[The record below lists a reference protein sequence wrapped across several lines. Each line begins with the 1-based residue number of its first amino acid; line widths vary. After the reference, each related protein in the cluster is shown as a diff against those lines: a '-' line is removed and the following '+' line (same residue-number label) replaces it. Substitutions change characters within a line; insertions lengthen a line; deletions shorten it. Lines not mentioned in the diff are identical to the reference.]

1 MTFSR
6 QFIETLSASGVTSF
20 FGVPD
25 SLMSSFS
32 QALSDLS
39 NTSQCRIKHIITANE
54 GSAVG
59 MAIGSYLATSQP
71 ACVYMQNSGIGNAIN
86 PLISLASKD
95 VYGIPMILLIGW
107 RGEMML
113 NNIQKSDE
121 PQHIVQGRITL
132 QQLNLLEIPYLVL
145 EGNDNEDDLI
155 KKLVILS
162 RTESKPVALIARKNY
177 FPSAVNG
184 VNSTPVGYG
193 MYRTDAISIALTCV
207 PKGSAI
213 VATTGH
219 ISRICHDMLTTEWA
233 SKDIPL
239 FMSIGGMGH
248 SISIAQAYAM
258 QKKSKLVFCFDG
270 DGSALMHLGA
280 QANSFIAPNL
290 FHIIFNN
297 GCHYSVGGQE
307 TRGHSCDFANI
318 ANSLGYI
325 RSCTIDSQ
333 DKLELALRNL
343 SLDGGPTLVNV
354 ICSKEDVITNL
365 PRPDRTS
372 AFYKMKFMGYSSNEY

>member
-1 MTFSR
+1 
-6 QFIETLSASGVTSF
+6 
-20 FGVPD
+20 
-25 SLMSSFS
+25 
-32 QALSDLS
+32 
-39 NTSQCRIKHIITANE
+39 
-54 GSAVG
+54 
-59 MAIGSYLATSQP
+59 
-71 ACVYMQNSGIGNAIN
+71 
-86 PLISLASKD
+86 
-95 VYGIPMILLIGW
+95 
-107 RGEMML
+107 
-113 NNIQKSDE
+113 
-121 PQHIVQGRITL
+121 
-132 QQLNLLEIPYLVL
+132 
-145 EGNDNEDDLI
+145 LI

-290 FHIIFNN
+290 
-297 GCHYSVGGQE
+297 
-307 TRGHSCDFANI
+307 
-318 ANSLGYI
+318 YI